1 MPVSTV
7 PQASLPAITPLA
19 PTVLVPLSPPSCDE
33 VKPTDYDEVF
43 TDGPDKKAETK
54 AEASEEEN
62 LNEEDADKASPVQPV
77 SEV

>member
-1 MPVSTV
+1 M
-7 PQASLPAITPLA
+7 
-19 PTVLVPLSPPSCDE
+19 
-33 VKPTDYDEVF
+33 KPTDYDEVF

-77 SEV
+77 SEVWSLCSVSLREDSLSQFYKDFQ